1 VMIREKSHLLLEV
14 FPFGRKFLL
23 ATVLQYLVLRQY
35 FDRKKHFLFLVLP
48 LPRQILESH
57 GGSSGASNLSHR
69 MISADDLQV
78 IRRCHLFFGRRGIIS
93 LFLVD
98 TLIFHQSV
106 YFSLL
111 FSLNIEETRIKYSY
125 FPSELINPLGPN
137 LYVLKARCYLSTA
150 SEYFGS
156 PLQGFFF
163 SLLQ

>member
-78 IRRCHLFFGRRGIIS
+78 IRRCHLFFWKKGNNFTFFGRH
-93 LFLVD
+93 VD
-98 TLIFHQSV
+98 
-106 YFSLL
+106 FSSKCLL
-111 FSLNIEETRIKYSY
+111 FSLVFAEYRRNPDKILLFSFRTHQSPWSKFVRIE
-125 FPSELINPLGPN
+125 G
-137 LYVLKARCYLSTA
+137 
-150 SEYFGS
+150 
-156 PLQGFFF
+156 
-163 SLLQ
+163 SLLFVDCVRIFW